1 MVESASSGGRAG
13 GGGRSGGGG
22 ELAVA
27 VRWRWWRAGGGGG
40 ELAAVVESWQ
50 WWMVGD
56 TFLTGFCLAGCGFHR
71 FIFSLSGKEI
81 NAKGRWDRILT
92 QVTFFNEVPC
102 PPAWIACASW
112 SAGPRGG

>member
-27 VRWRWWRAGGGGG
+27 VRWRWWGAGGGGG

-56 TFLTGFCLAGCGFHR
+56 TFLTDF
-71 FIFSLSGKEI
+71 
-81 NAKGRWDRILT
+81 
-92 QVTFFNEVPC
+92 
-102 PPAWIACASW
+102 AWRAADFGLPFRPSP
-112 SAGPRGG
+112 S

>member
-56 TFLTGFCLAGCGFHR
+56 TFLTGFCLAGCGFR
-71 FIFSLSGKEI
+71 ATLSPQPLLKCLQ
-81 NAKGRWDRILT
+81 KKSRDWDWDFGT
-92 QVTFFNEVPC
+92 
-102 PPAWIACASW
+102 S
-112 SAGPRGG
+112 